1 MTYEKSCGAV
11 VFRRERISR
20 KKEKAYVLIIK
31 HVGRGHGSFPKGHME
46 SGESEKMTAV
56 REVFE
61 ETNVSINI
69 NESFRCSVRYNPRP
83 GTEKEVVY
91 FLAFTKQNETK
102 PRPGEIAYAEWVG
115 IEEAENC
122 LYHDNDKAVLREAL
136 NYIKENNRFN
146 KVINFSARKR

>member
-11 VFRRERISR
+11 VFRREKISR

-31 HVGRGHGSFPKGHME
+31 HEGSGHGSFPKGHME
-46 SGESEKMTAV
+46 FGENERMTAV

-61 ETNVSINI
+61 ETNVNINI

-83 GTEKEVVY
+83 GTEKEVIY
-91 FLAFTKQNETK
+91 FLAFTKQTETK

-115 IEEAENC
+115 LDEAEKS

-136 NYIKENNRFN
+136 NYLRLNNRFN
-146 KVINFSARKR
+146 KVINFST